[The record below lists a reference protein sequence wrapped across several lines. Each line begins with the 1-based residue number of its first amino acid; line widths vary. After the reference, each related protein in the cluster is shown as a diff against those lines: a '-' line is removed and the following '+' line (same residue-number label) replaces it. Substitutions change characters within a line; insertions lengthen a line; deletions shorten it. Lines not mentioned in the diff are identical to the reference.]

1 MRRNSTIKPGTRM
14 TDASLDTES
23 AGADAPKPGG
33 RRGLLLGLVSALAFA
48 GGGFY
53 AAHSGLIDPAGL
65 IGGGGHEAADASGH
79 GGHGS
84 EPALKNVA
92 FVPLEPIMV
101 TLPPTA
107 SARHLRFTGTLE
119 VVPGRGEEIAQLM
132 PRIQDVLNTYLRAV
146 DVRDIEQPASS
157 QRLRAQMLRRVQV
170 VVGEGLV
177 RDLLVTEFVLN

>member
-1 MRRNSTIKPGTRM
+1 M
-14 TDASLDTES
+14 TDASLDVES
-23 AGADAPKPGG
+23 PDVAAPKPGG
-33 RRGLLLGLVSALAFA
+33 CRGLLLGLLAALAFS

-53 AAHSGLIDPAGL
+53 TAYSGLVDPGGL
-65 IGGGGHEAADASGH
+65 MGRGHEARSASSH

-84 EPALKNVA
+84 DPVLKNVA

-119 VVPGRGEEIAQLM
+119 VVPGRGEEVVQLM

-146 DVRDIEQPASS
+146 DVKDIEQPASS
-157 QRLRAQMLRRVQV
+157 ERLRAQMLRRVQV

-177 RDLLVTEFVLN
+177 RDLLVTEFVIN